1 MKSVYGDRLS
11 WNDVNRLEKG
21 ELSADELF
29 GSGSS
34 TGSGYSVEQAARTLS
49 PAEISAAETR
59 NRQGREGHTEVYS
72 QLGLDLKQV
81 LNESQIAKDISE
93 IATGFKDVLLE
104 YIAQRI
110 EESRKN
116 SPYEG
121 KYKVNIMQF
130 DVTEE

>member
-1 MKSVYGDRLS
+1 MS

-34 TGSGYSVEQAARTLS
+34 TGSGYSAEQAARTLS
-49 PAEISAAETR
+49 SAEISAAETR
-59 NRQGREGHTEVYS
+59 NRQGMEGHTEVYS

-81 LNESQIAKDISE
+81 LNESQIAKDIAE
-93 IATGFKDVLLE
+93 IATGFRDVLLE
-104 YIAQRI
+104 YLAQKI

-121 KYKVNIMQF
+121 QYKVNMMPVQV
-130 DVTEE
+130 DVTGE